1 MADKQASSNQADRSE
16 SRPVLTIIAGPNG
29 AGKTSLSRSFNP
41 AGPVI
46 NPDTIPKDTR
56 PDQLSAARVEA
67 ERDGLR
73 RASRYIH
80 EGRSFTAEMTLSGK
94 NPSQVIAAAKDAGF
108 KVDLHYIGLDSAEL
122 AKARISER
130 VKAGGHS
137 IPDQDIEK
145 RFARTVAALPKAIA
159 SADTATLYD
168 NSGPTRIAV
177 ARLEPGNPVSVR
189 PGAPPWVAPAIRE
202 ARQLSGETPKPQ
214 PDQKLRLKL

>member
-1 MADKQASSNQADRSE
+1 MADKQTASDIAD

-29 AGKTSLSRSFNP
+29 AGKTSLTRSFSP

-46 NPDTIPKDTR
+46 NPDTIPRGTP

-67 ERDGLR
+67 GREALR

-80 EGRSFTAEMTLSGK
+80 ERRSFTQEMTLAGP
-94 NPSQVIAAAKDAGF
+94 NPAQIVAAAKEAGF
-108 KVDLHYIGLDSAEL
+108 KVDLHYIGLDSPEL

-145 RFARTVAALPKAIA
+145 RFARTVASLPRAIA
-159 SADTATLYD
+159 TADTATIYD
-168 NSGPTRIAV
+168 NSGPARVAV
-177 ARLEPGNPVSVR
+177 ARLAPGKPISVR
-189 PGAPPWVAPAIRE
+189 PGAPDWVAPAIRD
-202 ARQLSGETPKPQ
+202 A
-214 PDQKLRLKL
+214 QKLSPDAPNPKQDKTPRLKL